1 MEYFIDVVVPLS
13 IATTFTYSIN
23 QAEFIFLQPGMRVA
37 VPFGKKKV
45 YTAIVLS
52 KHNQKPSVYTPKDI
66 LTIIDEQPIVT
77 TKQLNFWQ
85 WIAQYYMCAL
95 GDVYKAALPSA
106 FLLESETILSFN
118 STLVVDLSSLTD
130 DEFLLYQAFEQ
141 QPILRF
147 DEVQKILNKKQVF
160 NVIDEL
166 LKKEIIFFNQ
176 HIHEKYKPKLVK
188 YVTLHGTYKEEN
200 ELINLLDHELKT
212 EKQRAL
218 VLKYFQLSTQKSTI
232 ELKELLEEAGVSKAI
247 YTNLE
252 KKQIF
257 VTYTL
262 VEDRVQFND
271 AFLND
276 IQFTE
281 LQNKTIQSIQNQ
293 FQQHDVVL
301 LNAVT
306 GSGKTEMYIE
316 LIKNALQNNS
326 QVLFL
331 VPEIGLT
338 TQLVQRL
345 TAYFGNKVAVFNSK
359 YSENERVEV
368 YHHVLNANEKAQIVI
383 GARSSIFL
391 PFKNLGLI
399 IVDEEHE
406 TTYKQVDP
414 APRFHTRDAA
424 IVLAKM
430 FHAKVLLG
438 SATPSLESYYNA
450 YQQKFGYTELLQRFT
465 NVQLPQIVLVD
476 LKEARRKKEVNGI
489 FSMKLIDAITEAFYN
504 GEQVLLFQNR
514 RGFSPVLECLSCGH
528 VPHCTMCDVGLTY
541 YKRQNYLKCH
551 YCGYTMAMPSKC
563 HSCHSHDLTTKGLGT
578 EQIEEALKNIFPN
591 KNIARMDQDTT
602 LGKFAFERLIDGFK
616 NREIDA
622 MVGTQMLAKGLD
634 FDNVSLVG
642 ILNADNMLNFPDFR
656 AYERAYQLMV
666 QVAGRAGRKNKQG
679 KVIIQTY
686 NPYHN
691 TIQQVTQNDYKGMF
705 KEQMYE
711 RLNFK
716 YPPFYRLIRL
726 QLKHPDYEKV
736 KEASQWLASNMK
748 QSVQGILVLGP
759 QEPSINRIRNQYIQ
773 VILIKL
779 PINKSANALKKAIQ
793 KSINSL
799 ETITKFKSVKTT
811 ISVDFY

>member
-1 MEYFIDVVVPLS
+1 
-13 IATTFTYSIN
+13 
-23 QAEFIFLQPGMRVA
+23 
-37 VPFGKKKV
+37 
-45 YTAIVLS
+45 
-52 KHNQKPSVYTPKDI
+52 
-66 LTIIDEQPIVT
+66 
-77 TKQLNFWQ
+77 
-85 WIAQYYMCAL
+85 
-95 GDVYKAALPSA
+95 
-106 FLLESETILSFN
+106 
-118 STLVVDLSSLTD
+118 
-130 DEFLLYQAFEQ
+130 
-141 QPILRF
+141 
-147 DEVQKILNKKQVF
+147 
-160 NVIDEL
+160 
-166 LKKEIIFFNQ
+166 
-176 HIHEKYKPKLVK
+176 LVK
-188 YVTLHGTYKEEN
+188 YVTLHDTYKEEN

-212 EKQRAL
+212 EKQRVL

-383 GARSSIFL
+383 GSRSSIFL

-551 YCGYTMAMPSKC
+551 YCGYTMAVPSKC
-563 HSCHSHDLTTKGLGT
+563 HSCHSHELTTKGLGT

-602 LGKFAFERLIDGFK
+602 QGKFAFERLIDGFK

-666 QVAGRAGRKNKQG
+666 QVAGRAGRKNK
-679 KVIIQTY
+679 
-686 NPYHN
+686 
-691 TIQQVTQNDYKGMF
+691 
-705 KEQMYE
+705 
-711 RLNFK
+711 
-716 YPPFYRLIRL
+716 
-726 QLKHPDYEKV
+726 
-736 KEASQWLASNMK
+736 
-748 QSVQGILVLGP
+748 
-759 QEPSINRIRNQYIQ
+759 
-773 VILIKL
+773 
-779 PINKSANALKKAIQ
+779 
-793 KSINSL
+793 
-799 ETITKFKSVKTT
+799 
-811 ISVDFY
+811 